1 MKRALLIAACGLLFA
16 GMQAQTAKWSKSVE
30 NAVTLGDDM
39 NGQAPTAVDNAGN
52 VYVTGSFTQAFSFG
66 NTNLDPIAT
75 SAYLGKYDA
84 NGNALWAVAL
94 KGAATITAITTDE
107 QNNVYIAGTLADAV
121 EVGSTDNNVK
131 TINGK
136 EGEVENQVSSF
147 ILAYD
152 ANGVLK
158 ANKVIWPETDAKV
171 AAAVEPTEGNPL
183 YMDFPSCQI
192 KKIEACN
199 GKLYASVSY
208 TGDLTF
214 DQVAWKGMYVNVYD
228 FMYQDLQSLAIFSI
242 NATDLTQ
249 AESIANIT
257 VTEQLQS
264 NQMEPEDLGFTVD
277 NEDVYL
283 CFLGNGNLTA
293 RIGGESKDY
302 QFDYDGNTGI
312 IAHSY
317 VVASLKDGV
326 VNAHVFER
334 TPHDNISSFDV
345 IGSMQADENSLYIG
359 GTFQKTFPFDE
370 TKSATDACDLYAIA
384 LDKTTFEPQWSA
396 LSGLAEGNGDAEH
409 FYENFSAMTLNDGTA
424 SVYGYV
430 LSSQN
435 NEQSMTSTFV
445 YNFSDGVATSSE
457 APFVTGADL
466 NGTTMAVLSA
476 NTTQMAST
484 VNVYDTTESGAGI
497 SAVTTL
503 ATQRVGNTFYFAEPA
518 DITVYDL
525 QGRTLM
531 QEKDTT
537 ALSIDGLSDGLYILS
552 DGASSMK
559 VLKESF

>member
-16 GMQAQTAKWSKSVE
+16 GAQAQTAKWSQSVE
-30 NAVTLGDDM
+30 NAVTSVDDM
-39 NGQAPTAVDNAGN
+39 NFQAPTAVDNAGN
-52 VYVTGSFTQAFSFG
+52 VYVTGSFTQGFNFG
-66 NTNLDPIAT
+66 NAYLEPIAT

-107 QNNVYIAGTLADAV
+107 QNNVYVAGTLADAV

-152 ANGVLK
+152 ADGVLK
-158 ANKVIWPETDAKV
+158 ATKVIWPETNKDVSASGV
-171 AAAVEPTEGNPL
+171 YFPEPG
-183 YMDFPSCQI
+183 FPYATI
-192 KKIEACN
+192 KHIETNN
-199 GKLYASVSY
+199 GRLYASFSY
-208 TGDLTF
+208 TGDISF
-214 DQVAWKGMYVNVYD
+214 DEVQWNGMYLNIFD
-228 FMYQDLQSLAIFSI
+228 LMYNDIVSYGLLSMDAA
-242 NATDLTQ
+242 NLTQ
-249 AESIANIT
+249 AESVANIT
-257 VTEQLQS
+257 VTEQLQG
-264 NQMEPEDLGFTVD
+264 NQMAPEDFGFTVD
-277 NEDVYL
+277 NGDVYL

-326 VNAHVFER
+326 VNARTFDR

-345 IGSMQADENSLYIG
+345 IGFMQADDNSLYIG

-384 LDKTTFEPQWSA
+384 LNKVSLEPQWSA

-409 FYENFSAMTLNDGTA
+409 FYENFSAMTVNNSTI
-424 SVYGYV
+424 SVYGYTIHN
-430 LSSQN
+430 QN
-435 NEQSMTSTFV
+435 NVENIANTFV
-445 YNFSDGVATSSE
+445 YNFSDGKATSSE

-466 NGTTMAVLSA
+466 NGTTLSVLSA
-476 NTTQMAST
+476 DTTQLANT
-484 VNVYDTTESGAGI
+484 VNVYEVTESGEGI

-503 ATQRVGNTFYFAEPA
+503 STQRVGNTFYFAEPA

-525 QGRTLM
+525 QGRVLM
-531 QEKDTT
+531 QEKAATI
-537 ALSIDGLSDGLYILS
+537 LSIDNLSEGLYILS
-552 DGASSMK
+552 DGTASIK
-559 VLKESF
+559 VLKAL